1 VVEHDDAVRDVLL
14 DARARQLAVP
24 ALAGDHRGHAAV
36 LQPAEQAPQ
45 LSAQHPGVLQRSEQ
59 GLDRVDDHALGT
71 DLVDRGPKA
80 QEQPVE
86 VPVAGL
92 LDLRPHNAD
101 VVDHELTAGLE
112 LGEVEAQRSDVRD
125 EILPGLLERHEHP
138 RFAEL
143 YDPANEELRR
153 EQGLPAPGGT
163 ADQSGPAARE
173 AATGHLVE
181 AVDPG
186 WRLRE

>member
-1 VVEHDDAVRDVLL
+1 MAEQPADDVRFVLEL
-14 DARARQLAVP
+14 PPQRRGLGQDRLAAAGQARAPL
-24 ALAGDHRGHAAV
+24 
-36 LQPAEQAPQ
+36 
-45 LSAQHPGVLQRSEQ
+45 
-59 GLDRVDDHALGT
+59 
-71 DLVDRGPKA
+71 
-80 QEQPVE
+80 
-86 VPVAGL
+86 
-92 LDLRPHNAD
+92 
-101 VVDHELTAGLE
+101 LE

-143 YDPANEELRR
+143 DDPADEELRR

-173 AATGHLVE
+173 AAAGHLVE

-186 WRLRE
+186 WRLGE